1 MLARNRLR
9 CTAHITKRESGDFP
23 SGPTVKTLPSNRGS
37 VDLIPGRG
45 IKIPHI
51 TWCGRKKRTD
61 IAALVQRKAK
71 FSSTVGDLKLFP

>member
-1 MLARNRLR
+1 MLARNLLR

-45 IKIPHI
+45 IKIPHLFKDGY
-51 TWCGRKKRTD
+51 TPQF
-61 IAALVQRKAK
+61 ALRLQNLTSGGAWGIPS
-71 FSSTVGDLKLFP
+71 FLT

>member
-1 MLARNRLR
+1 MLARNLLR

-45 IKIPHI
+45 IKIPHA
-51 TWCGRKKRTD
+51 TD
-61 IAALVQRKAK
+61 PMCCRVRPKI
-71 FSSTVGDLKLFP
+71 